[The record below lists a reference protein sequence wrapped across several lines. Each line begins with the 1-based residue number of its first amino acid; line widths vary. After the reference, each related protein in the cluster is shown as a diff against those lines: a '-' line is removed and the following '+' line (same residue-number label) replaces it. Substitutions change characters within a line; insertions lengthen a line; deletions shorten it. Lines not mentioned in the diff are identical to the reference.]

1 MLIASDVEIQLG
13 ARQILYPTN
22 FRIQK
27 GDKIGLVGRNGAGKT
42 TLTRVLAGINQPTN
56 GQVTGNGAKEL
67 AAGNVAEATRI
78 LGYLP
83 QDTHVKNPKEAVLD
97 RILSAR
103 SLDTLSHDLEQ
114 VMVDMASDD
123 SKISDKAMKR
133 YDKVEQAFLSA
144 GGYEAKA
151 DAEKMAISLGLPE
164 EILSREIGVLS
175 GGQRRRVELARI
187 LFSRADTLLLDEP
200 TNHLDADSIM
210 WLRDFLKS
218 YEGGFL
224 MITHDTELLKEVVN
238 KVYFLDAS
246 RSTIDQYNLGWE
258 KYLKQ
263 RAVDQERRKRERA
276 VALAEADRL
285 FKQGNKMRASATK
298 AVAARQMLKRAE
310 QLKASV
316 QEESYEKVANIQ
328 FPTPQPCGKTPLAAT
343 GLSKSYGS
351 TEIFSGAD
359 LVIDKGSKVVVLGL
373 NGAGKTTLLKIL
385 AGVLEPD
392 TGKVEHGYGLKI
404 GYFAQEHDLL
414 DLNKSVLDNMI
425 AVSPASMDDTAVR
438 NVLGSFM
445 FSGDD
450 VLKPAGVLSG
460 GEKTRLA
467 LAGLVVS
474 GANVLLL
481 DEPTNNLDPASREEV
496 LEAIANFQGAIVLV
510 THDPGATKA
519 LNPDRV
525 LLLPDA
531 DEDLW
536 NDSYQE
542 IVELS

>member
-1 MLIASDVEIQLG
+1 MLIVQDVEITLG
-13 ARQILYPTN
+13 ARQILHSTT

-42 TLTRVLAGINQPTN
+42 TLTKVMAGQNPPTSGN
-56 GQVTGNGAKEL
+56 VTGNGSARE
-67 AAGNVAEATRI
+67 

-83 QDTHVKNPKEAVLD
+83 QDTQVGDTSQLVID

-103 SLDTLSHDLEQ
+103 DLDRLSSNLTQVLEEMGSTDPDVQ
-114 VMVDMASDD
+114 T
-123 SKISDKAMKR
+123 KAMNK
-133 YDKVEQAFLSA
+133 YDRVEKEFISA

-151 DAEKMAISLGLPE
+151 EAERIATNLGIPVEHLE
-164 EILSREIGVLS
+164 KKLAVLS

-187 LFSRADTLLLDEP
+187 LFSGADTLLLDEP
-200 TNHLDADSIM
+200 TNHLDADSIG
-210 WLRDFLKS
+210 WLRDFLQH

-224 MITHDTELLKEVVN
+224 MITHDVELLRAVVN

-246 RSTIDQYNLGWE
+246 RSQIDQYNLNWD

-263 RAVDQERRKRERA
+263 RELDAEKRKKERA

-298 AVAARQMLKRAE
+298 AVAARQMLKRAQ
-310 QLKASV
+310 QLKDSV
-316 QEESYEKVANIQ
+316 EDEGVVEKVANLR
-328 FPTPQPCGKTPLAAT
+328 FPTPDPCAKTPLEAHH
-343 GLSKSYGS
+343 LSKSYGS
-351 TEIFSGAD
+351 TEIFTGANVV
-359 LVIDKGSKVVVLGL
+359 LDKGSKVVILGL
-373 NGAGKTTLLKIL
+373 NGAGKTTMLKIL
-385 AGVLEPD
+385 AGVLEYD
-392 TGKVEHGYGLKI
+392 TGEIEHGRGCKI
-404 GYFAQEHDLL
+404 GYFAQEHDT
-414 DLNKSVLDNMI
+414 LNLEATILENMI
-425 AVSPASMDDTAVR
+425 AVAPARLNDTDVR
-438 NVLGSFM
+438 NILGSFN

-450 VLKPAGVLSG
+450 ANKLTKVLSG

-467 LAGLVVS
+467 LALLVVS

-481 DEPTNNLDPASREEV
+481 DEPTNNLDPQSRDEV
-496 LEAIANFQGAIVLV
+496 LNAISTYEGATVLV
-510 THDPGATKA
+510 THDPGATRA